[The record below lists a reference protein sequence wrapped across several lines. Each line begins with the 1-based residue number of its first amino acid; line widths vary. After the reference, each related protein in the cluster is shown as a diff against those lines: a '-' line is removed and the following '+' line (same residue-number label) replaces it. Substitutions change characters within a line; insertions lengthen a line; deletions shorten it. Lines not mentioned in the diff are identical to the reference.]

1 MCLFL
6 GRYHSPMPYRHGNPS
21 LATRGA
27 LGFLLAASFFAV
39 SLRSGAEDPWL
50 PAETVEP
57 AQLVKE
63 LPESPPS
70 HLTLVYVGTKTLYA
84 GAHIPGAVYYGPG
97 SSEPGLTA
105 LKAFAA
111 ALPKSSDVV
120 LYCGCCPLE
129 KCPNLRPA
137 FAALKGLGLARL
149 RVLILPTSFA
159 RDWVEKGYPIHQG
172 TSP

>member
-1 MCLFL
+1 MFRRPCGPPHGSCSSSGRKQKSSSRARARGLVCLFL

-70 HLTLVYVGTKTLYA
+70 HLTLVYVGTK
-84 GAHIPGAVYYGPG
+84 
-97 SSEPGLTA
+97 
-105 LKAFAA
+105 
-111 ALPKSSDVV
+111 
-120 LYCGCCPLE
+120 
-129 KCPNLRPA
+129 
-137 FAALKGLGLARL
+137 
-149 RVLILPTSFA
+149 
-159 RDWVEKGYPIHQG
+159 
-172 TSP
+172 